1 MDIWN
6 HEEANVG
13 QCIYEVVWKHVYF
26 NISVLFIV
34 DITSILKLVFPTA
47 YCFCPDGHL
56 GGCAVEIVVA
66 VVVLF
71 YLLVYSVYFLFL
83 FIFHLFIY
91 LIFLLF
97 QPLFLSLL
105 SFLSSLLLHLLLL
118 LVCVCVCVCVYVYTF
133 PPWSVLSTSRRLR
146 HTLEVRI
153 NDVMLWVLFL
163 ELLPSSFISISK
175 YVIFQLRRTNSSL
188 PKTERKWYDIML
200 REKMI

>member
-1 MDIWN
+1 M
-6 HEEANVG
+6 
-13 QCIYEVVWKHVYF
+13 YF

-118 LVCVCVCVCVYVYTF
+118 LVCVCVCVCVCLYFSTVKCSFDFKTSATYFRGTDQRCYVV
-133 PPWSVLSTSRRLR
+133 SVIPGASAEFFHL
-146 HTLEVRI
+146 H
-153 NDVMLWVLFL
+153 F
-163 ELLPSSFISISK
+163 
-175 YVIFQLRRTNSSL
+175 
-188 PKTERKWYDIML
+188 
-200 REKMI
+200 